1 MRYIQFIILFLLTIS
16 LPALSYTIGT
26 GDVLRV
32 EVYGEPELALDLKVD
47 SKGFIEYPF
56 IGKLQVKEETVDSI
70 KQEIVL
76 MLKDGYFVNPHV
88 TVAIKQYKP
97 YYIQGEVRSP
107 GSYPYEV
114 GMTIR
119 RAIAMAGGLTERA
132 SKKKIY
138 LTHANSGTSKE
149 IKVDINASVLSGD
162 VILIKESFF

>member
-1 MRYIQFIILFLLTIS
+1 MRFVLLTLLVLS
-16 LPALSYTIGT
+16 FTNPVFSYTIGT
-26 GDVLRV
+26 GDVLHV
-32 EVYGEPELALDLKVD
+32 EVYGEPELALDLTVD
-47 SKGFIEYPF
+47 SKGFVEYPF
-56 IGKLQVKEETVDSI
+56 IGKLQAKEETVDSI
-70 KQEIVL
+70 KQEIVS
-76 MLKDGYFVNPHV
+76 MLKDGYFVNPQV
-88 TVAIKQYKP
+88 TVVIKQYKP

-114 GMTIR
+114 GMTVR

-138 LTHANSGTSKE
+138 LTHANSGASKE

>member
-1 MRYIQFIILFLLTIS
+1 MRFVLLTLFMLS
-16 LPALSYTIGT
+16 FANSVFSYTIDT
-26 GDVLRV
+26 GDVLHV
-32 EVYGEPELALDLKVD
+32 EVYGEPELALDLTVD
-47 SKGFIEYPF
+47 STGFVEYPF

-70 KQEIVL
+70 KQKIVS
-76 MLKDGYFVNPHV
+76 MLKDGYFVNPRV

-114 GMTIR
+114 GMTVR

-138 LTHANSGTSKE
+138 LTHANSKTPKE
-149 IKVDINASVLSGD
+149 VKVDMDASILSGD
-162 VILIKESFF
+162 VILIQESFF

>member
-1 MRYIQFIILFLLTIS
+1 MRFVLLALF
-16 LPALSYTIGT
+16 ALSFTNSVFSYTIGT
-26 GDVLRV
+26 GDVLHI
-32 EVYGEPELALDLKVD
+32 EVYGEPELALDLTVD
-47 SKGFIEYPF
+47 STGFVEYPF
-56 IGKLQVKEETVDSI
+56 IGKLQVKEETVDTI
-70 KQEIVL
+70 KQKIVS
-76 MLKDGYFVNPHV
+76 MLKDGYFVNPQV

-114 GMTIR
+114 GMTVR

-138 LTHANSGTSKE
+138 LTHADSEAPKE
-149 IKVDINASVLSGD
+149 VKVDMDASILSGD